1 MDDEIIVNY
10 IKIGG
15 QIFDDPPP
23 KFKYEGK
30 IGRWTI
36 CIKSDH
42 PIDFLI
48 TRQGCDV
55 QVEIGVQL
63 GTLRGVGRVTT
74 WTSSLP
80 EFPAFTCKVKGS
92 DPLEYIER

>member
-1 MDDEIIVNY
+1 MDDGIIVKY
-10 IKIGG
+10 IKIDG

-30 IGRWTI
+30 IGQWTI
-36 CIKSDH
+36 WIESGE
-42 PIDFLI
+42 PIDFLAA
-48 TRQGCDV
+48 RQDCDV
-55 QVEIGVQL
+55 QIEIGVQL
-63 GTLRGVGRVTT
+63 GTLRGVGRVST

-80 EFPAFTCKVKGS
+80 ELPAFTSKIEGS